1 MGNPTHSKC
10 CLDSVRLSN
19 GDEGT
24 KFYIC
29 NGCDNACD
37 VKENDKIFYSTNDNY
52 PPLVVSDYGAKF
64 EQIHILAP
72 PIENLT
78 DAIIELTKAIK
89 EKTQ

>member
-1 MGNPTHSKC
+1 MNKPTHSKC
-10 CLDSVRLSN
+10 CSASVRLSS

-24 KFYIC
+24 NHYIC

-37 VKENDKIFYSTNDNY
+37 IKEK
-52 PPLVVSDYGAKF
+52 PLVISDYGVKF
-64 EQIHILAP
+64 EKIHILAP

-89 EKTQ
+89 EQTK